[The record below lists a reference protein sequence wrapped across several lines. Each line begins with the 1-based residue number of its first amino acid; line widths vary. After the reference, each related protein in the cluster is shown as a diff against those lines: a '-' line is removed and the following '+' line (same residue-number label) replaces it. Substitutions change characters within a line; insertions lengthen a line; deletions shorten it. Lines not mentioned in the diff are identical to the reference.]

1 MVLEKYVLTARLRR
15 TVPLLLTRSPGE
27 ADHLTYLIFM
37 EVFMYNNFLSKKS
50 KKAIS
55 ALLASALVI
64 SAAPISADAAT
75 TKIIGVGKSKTVS
88 VSSSATVKNL
98 SAAEK
103 KIVKITKKG
112 KKFTI
117 KGLKPGK
124 ATFKIGKKAFTVKVG
139 ATAVAKKTFATSLTA
154 GTNKNVSVT
163 AAFGKGDTLTWK
175 SNKTTVVK
183 VSKASVKVAA
193 NKKAAV
199 VKNTLKPV
207 KAGTATITITSKN
220 TGKKVAVKVT
230 VKAAAPAATTQAPAA
245 TTTAPDTTTGP
256 ATTTTAPDT
265 TTGPAT
271 TTTAPDTTTGPATTT
286 TAPDTTTGPVS
297 GGATTAPQ
305 PTETVS
311 GGATTA
317 PQPTETPS
325 TPSVEL
331 AAVTASAVS
340 TKKITFVFNQAVTAS
355 AITKDDVVVTETS
368 SKDRKFVKEVTAN
381 SDNVNAID
389 LEFYDDLT
397 SDKAYEITVNVEG
410 KAYTLNYDYAVGV
423 PAKIVAGA
431 QTIPFNTKKAVQY
444 AVYDANGVDIT
455 ATTTVNFTSDRNI
468 SAAGELELNS
478 TSKTAF
484 VNITYTLANGTTIES
499 GQFIVTGEAREAKT
513 LSNYTVADTGSF
525 NTYDA
530 TDYKQNTVVYLNAAG
545 SSYLNAQFKD
555 QFGEVVVPETAVA
568 NFTSQDTSIA
578 VVDKT
583 TGLITPLKAGSV
595 AVKIEAVNGST
606 VQYSTTI
613 QLTIAPASV
622 VAAVKAEETALTIYP
637 ELDQKTVTTRVYTE
651 DQYGTKGTS
660 SLVASTASDLVT
672 VTLADGVLTVTPTA
686 KGIETKEGTATIKVA
701 YGTGANEIS
710 TNIVVTLKKLGTV
723 SSYKVDGVKTVLDIN
738 SSDTTS
744 ATNYHADRMT
754 LSVNPVDANG
764 GIAGN
769 PEDFT
774 YQVTTGSGVGVIS
787 GASIS
792 GEATLQLGI
801 DYPVVDKNGEDA
813 GYTTQL
819 VQNETYNVTV
829 KVGNL
834 TVNSFTFQVVDT
846 RKAPAVTVAK
856 SAATISAT
864 SGAAIVNSAELAKV
878 LQGAGILYT
887 DATVTNIEF
896 VSANTNV
903 ISATGAFTA
912 GYNTAVPIVIKSVTV
927 KDTNN
932 DIFTVNLNET
942 VELTVSSKT
951 QSEIAAEQEAERA
964 AAKADAKATALEKLA
979 AITTLVANVT
989 ATNINDVA
997 DAKDARDAVNAFK
1010 TAGGTDAEIDELDN
1024 ISKLTEIEAKIA
1036 ENLAAKQAADT
1047 AIAADVEL
1055 LVNAASK
1062 ERATG
1067 TIDLSSVVKNGTT
1080 VTVAEASDEDGVLS
1094 ITSNVVT
1101 VTVSDKSNK
1110 VATFTIEV
1118 SKKNGTTV
1126 TKTIKVV
1133 VNNDGDAYS
1142 SEVVQEQE

>member
-1 MVLEKYVLTARLRR
+1 
-15 TVPLLLTRSPGE
+15 
-27 ADHLTYLIFM
+27 
-37 EVFMYNNFLSKKS
+37 MYNNFLSKKS

-64 SAAPISADAAT
+64 TAAPISADAAT
-75 TKIIGVGKSKTVS
+75 NKVVGVGKSTTVS
-88 VSSSATVKNL
+88 VSASAKVTGL

-103 KIVKITKKG
+103 KVVKITKKG

-117 KGLKPGK
+117 KGLKAGK

-199 VKNTLKPV
+199 VKNTLKPL

-230 VKAAAPAATTQAPAA
+230 VKAAAKPAATTQAPAA
-245 TTTAPDTTTGP
+245 TTTAPQPTETVSGG
-256 ATTTTAPDT
+256 ATTAPDT
-265 TTGPAT
+265 TTGPAA
-271 TTTAPDTTTGPATTT
+271 TTTAPQPTETVSGGAT
-286 TAPDTTTGPVS
+286 TAPQPTETVS

-397 SDKAYEITVNVEG
+397 SDKTYEITVNVEG
-410 KAYTLNYDYAVGV
+410 KAYTLSYDYAVGV

-964 AAKADAKATALEKLA
+964 AA
-979 AITTLVANVT
+979 
-989 ATNINDVA
+989 
-997 DAKDARDAVNAFK
+997 
-1010 TAGGTDAEIDELDN
+1010 
-1024 ISKLTEIEAKIA
+1024 
-1036 ENLAAKQAADT
+1036 DT
-1047 AIAADVEL
+1047 AIAAAVEL

-1062 ERATG
+1062 EESTD
-1067 TIDLSSVVKNGTT
+1067 TIDLSSVVNNGTT
-1080 VTVAEASDEDGVLS
+1080 VTVTEASDSGEVLS
-1094 ITSNVVT
+1094 ISEKVVT
-1101 VTVSDKSNK
+1101 VTVSGKSNSE
-1110 VATFTIEV
+1110 ATFTIEV
-1118 SKKNGTTV
+1118 SKENGTTV

-1133 VNNDGDAYS
+1133 VNGTGNAYS